1 MTAKG
6 TLILYG
12 MEGISLR
19 SMTGYGRARMTLHER
34 DITVELRSVNH
45 RYLDVN
51 VKAPRIYGFLEEA
64 AKTAVSGLI
73 ARGKVDVF
81 VSIDSTAAGDVRI
94 SLNHKIVE
102 SYLDAL
108 HEMRDKYEMADDIS
122 VMRVARLP
130 DVFTSEK
137 QEADAEEL
145 TADVLTVLRAAGA
158 DFCTMREREGLKM
171 KEDILSRGQTIL
183 TLVSGVEERSPKAVA
198 EYRAKLTARMNEVL
212 SDTTIDPQRILA
224 EAAVYADRTAVDE
237 ETVRLRSHIHQLDV
251 MAAEQKPVGRKLD
264 FLVQEMN
271 REANTI
277 GSKANDIELAKIVVD
292 LKSEIEKIREQI
304 QNIE

>member
-1 MTAKG
+1 
-6 TLILYG
+6 
-12 MEGISLR
+12 
-19 SMTGYGRARMTLHER
+19 MTGYGRARQTLHER

-64 AKTAVSGLI
+64 AKTAVASLI

-81 VSIDSTAAGDVRI
+81 ISIDSGASGDVRI
-94 SLNHKIVE
+94 SLNHKILE
-102 SYLDAL
+102 GYLDAL
-108 HEMRDKYEMADDIS
+108 HEMRDQYGLTDDIS
-122 VMRVARLP
+122 VMRLARLP
-130 DVFTSEK
+130 DIFSAEK
-137 QEADAEEL
+137 QEADADEL
-145 TADVLTVLRAAGA
+145 TKDVLEVLAAAGA
-158 DFCTMREREGLKM
+158 DFCAMREREGAKM

-183 TLVSGVEERSPKAVA
+183 QLVAEVEKRSPQAVE

-212 SDTTIDPQRILA
+212 ADTTIDPQRILA
-224 EAAVYADRTAVDE
+224 EAAIYADRTAVAE
-237 ETVRLRSHIHQLDV
+237 ETVRLRSHMHQMEV
-251 MAAEQKPVGRKLD
+251 MAAEEKPIGRKLD

-292 LKSEIEKIREQI
+292 IKSEIEKIREQI

>member
-1 MTAKG
+1 M
-6 TLILYG
+6 
-12 MEGISLR
+12 R
-19 SMTGYGRARMTLHER
+19 SMTGYGRACRTLHER

-64 AKTAVSGLI
+64 AKSAIGKLI

-81 VSIDSTAAGDVRI
+81 ISIDASAAGDVQI
-94 SLNHKIVE
+94 TLNHKILE
-102 SYLDAL
+102 GYIEAL
-108 HEMRDKYEMADDIS
+108 HEMRDRYQLTDDIS
-122 VMRVARLP
+122 VMRLARLP
-130 DVFTSEK
+130 DVFTAEK
-137 QEADAEEL
+137 QEADVDEL
-145 TADVLTVLRAAGA
+145 TGDVLEVLTAASV
-158 DFCTMREREGLKM
+158 DFCNMREREGQKL

-183 TLVSGVEERSPKAVA
+183 RLVSEVEERSPKAVE

-212 SDTTIDPQRILA
+212 ADTTIDPQRILA

-237 ETVRLRSHIHQLDV
+237 ETVRLRSHMHQMEA
-251 MAAEQKPVGRKLD
+251 MAADEKPIGRKLD

-277 GSKANDIELAKIVVD
+277 GSKANDMELAKIVVEI
-292 LKSEIEKIREQI
+292 KSEIEKIREQI

>member
-1 MTAKG
+1 M
-6 TLILYG
+6 
-12 MEGISLR
+12 R
-19 SMTGYGRARMTLHER
+19 SMTGYGRARQTLHAR

-64 AKTAVSGLI
+64 AKSAVASLI

-81 VSIDSTAAGDVRI
+81 ISIDASASGDVRI
-94 SLNHKIVE
+94 SLNHSILE
-102 SYLDAL
+102 GYLDAL
-108 HEMRDKYEMADDIS
+108 HEMRERYNLTDDIS
-122 VMRVARLP
+122 VMRLARLP
-130 DVFTSEK
+130 DVFSAEK
-137 QEADAEEL
+137 QVADAEEL
-145 TADVLTVLRAAGA
+145 TADVLEVLAAAGA
-158 DFCTMREREGLKM
+158 DFCAMRACEGEKM
-171 KEDILSRGQTIL
+171 RADILSRRQTIL
-183 TLVSGVEERSPKAVA
+183 QLVGEVEQRSPKAVE

-212 SDTTIDPQRILA
+212 ADTTIDPQRILA
-224 EAAVYADRTAVDE
+224 EAAIYADRTAVAE
-237 ETVRLRSHIHQLDV
+237 ETVRLRSHMDQMQSMV
-251 MAAEQKPVGRKLD
+251 AEDKPIGRKLD

-292 LKSEIEKIREQI
+292 IKAEIEKIREQI

>member
-1 MTAKG
+1 M
-6 TLILYG
+6 
-12 MEGISLR
+12 R
-19 SMTGYGRARMTLHER
+19 SMTGYGRARQILHER
-34 DITVELRSVNH
+34 NITVELRSVNH

-51 VKAPRIYGFLEEA
+51 VKVPRIYGFLEEA
-64 AKTAVSGLI
+64 AKNAVGKLI

-81 VSIDSTAAGDVRI
+81 ISIDSNSAGDVKV
-94 SLNHKIVE
+94 SLNHKILE

-108 HEMRDKYEMADDIS
+108 HEMRDTYHLTDDIS
-122 VMRVARLP
+122 IMRLARLP
-130 DVFTSEK
+130 DIFTAEK
-137 QEADAEEL
+137 QEANAEEL
-145 TADVLTVLRAAGA
+145 TQDVLEVLHAASV
-158 DFCTMREREGLKM
+158 DFCNMREREGIKM

-183 TLVSGVEERSPKAVA
+183 QLVSEVEQRSPKAVE

-212 SDTTIDPQRILA
+212 ADTTIDPQRILA

-237 ETVRLRSHIHQLDV
+237 ETVRLRSHMHQMEL
-251 MAAEQKPVGRKLD
+251 MAAEQKPIGRKLD

-277 GSKANDIELAKIVVD
+277 GSKANDMELAKIVVEM
-292 LKSEIEKIREQI
+292 KSEIEKIREQI

>member
-1 MTAKG
+1 MK
-6 TLILYG
+6 
-12 MEGISLR
+12 
-19 SMTGYGRARMTLHER
+19 SMTGYGRARQTLHDR

-64 AKTAVSGLI
+64 VKTAVGKLM

-81 VSIDSTAAGDVRI
+81 VSIDSSEANDVKI
-94 SLNHKIVE
+94 TLNHKIVE
-102 SYLDAL
+102 NYLQAL
-108 HEMRDKYEMADDIS
+108 YELRDTYHLEDDIS
-122 VMRVARLP
+122 VMRLARMP
-130 DVFTSEK
+130 EVFNSEK

-145 TADVLTVLRAAGA
+145 TADVLEVLTEAAA
-158 DFCTMREREGLKM
+158 EFSVMREREGARM
-171 KEDILSRGQTIL
+171 KEDILSRGETIL
-183 TLVSGVEERSPKAVA
+183 SLVSEVEVRSPKAVE

-212 SDTTIDPQRILA
+212 ADTTIDPQRILA
-224 EAAVYADRTAVDE
+224 EAAIYADRTAVDE
-237 ETVRLRSHIHQLDV
+237 ETVRLRSHIHQMGQ
-251 MAAEQKPVGRKLD
+251 MAEEKQSIGRKLD

-292 LKSEIEKIREQI
+292 IKAEIEKIREQT